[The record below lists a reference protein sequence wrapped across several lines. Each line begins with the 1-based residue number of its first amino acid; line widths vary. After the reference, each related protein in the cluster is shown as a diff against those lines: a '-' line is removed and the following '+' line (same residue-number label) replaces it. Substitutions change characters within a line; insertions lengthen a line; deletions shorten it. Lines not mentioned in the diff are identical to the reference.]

1 MWITADVFIAREW
14 SVLQRKQSLQ
24 LNRTNRIQIYWKESP
39 NGIDIFIIFKTK
51 IECYVFVLKQVIV
64 KVISTPIKSMLVL
77 RNYDNNKTISWL
89 RFFSLIN
96 LSPEVFLLLF
106 LFWAIFQINSYE
118 NIKVDNMVKS
128 YDLLCTLYR
137 GQPITTDIYSI
148 FIYDPNGLVTFLNTR
163 MKTEIFM

>member
-1 MWITADVFIAREW
+1 MWITADVFTAREW

-24 LNRTNRIQIYWKESP
+24 LNRTNCIQIYWKESP

-118 NIKVDNMVKS
+118 NIKVDNTVKS
-128 YDLLCTLYR
+128 YDLLCTLYT